1 MWEFCLQYQERR
13 LGNGRIGRR
22 QGALRTFVV
31 NAFSNWAY
39 SSQCGA
45 LSEFLVVDRK
55 RLTRSPTSSSLSLE
69 QFAILAVSGFAAHR
83 AVSTVPRQIHGC
95 RVLVLQAHD
104 GVGALVC
111 QELVAG
117 KAKVTAQIPDTPGTL
132 EMAKLLKVSS
142 IKIGEPLQ
150 VIESLEE
157 GSFDLV
163 VDTIGGRDIWQ
174 ACRRLFT
181 QDGQV

>member
-1 MWEFCLQYQERR
+1 MR
-13 LGNGRIGRR
+13 
-22 QGALRTFVV
+22 
-31 NAFSNWAY
+31 
-39 SSQCGA
+39 
-45 LSEFLVVDRK
+45 
-55 RLTRSPTSSSLSLE
+55 
-69 QFAILAVSGFAAHR
+69 
-83 AVSTVPRQIHGC
+83 GC

-117 KAKVTAQIPDTPGTL
+117 KATVTAQIPDIPGVL
-132 EMAKLLKVSS
+132 ENAKPLRVSA

-157 GSFDLV
+157 GTFDLV
-163 VDTIGGRDIWQ
+163 IDTVGGRDIWQ

-181 QDGQV
+181 QDGQVWI

>member
-1 MWEFCLQYQERR
+1 MWEFCIQYQERR

-22 QGALRTFVV
+22 QGALQTFVV
-31 NAFSNWAY
+31 SALSNWAF

-83 AVSTVPRQIHGC
+83 AVSTVPKQVHGC

-157 GSFDLV
+157 ESFDLV

>member
-1 MWEFCLQYQERR
+1 M
-13 LGNGRIGRR
+13 GNGRLGRR
-22 QGALRTFVV
+22 QGALRTFVI
-31 NAFSNWAY
+31 NNLSNLVY
-39 SSQCGA
+39 PSQCGA
-45 LSEFLVVDRK
+45 LSEFLVVDKK

-117 KAKVTAQIPDTPGTL
+117 KAMVTAQIPDTPGAL
-132 EMAKLLKVSS
+132 ESAKLLRVSS
-142 IKIGEPLQ
+142 IKIGDSLQ

-157 GSFDLV
+157 GSFDLI
-163 VDTIGGRDIWQ
+163 VDTIGGREVWQ
-174 ACRRLFT
+174 ACRRLFS